1 MKKRLA
7 GRILCAALLISA
19 VSLSACGNKD
29 QEGAA
34 APAAEAEQTA
44 DAAAEDGTEQSPY
57 AHYPKNAYSNYYDPD
72 EYVEVADYSS
82 LTAYA
87 DLSVVTDE
95 MIEQQVQLML
105 EQDSQLAELTDRDTV
120 EEGDIVNIDYEGKI
134 DGVAFDGG
142 TAKGFDL
149 EIGSGRFIE
158 GFEEGLIG
166 AKKGETR
173 DVTTRFPDPYPN
185 SPDLAGKEAIFTV
198 TVNKI
203 QAKYTPELTDEYV
216 TGLGATRED
225 GTQITTVD
233 EYRAVVK
240 EYLDAQAENEYGSAI
255 GAQNMNYLMEQ
266 STFKQD
272 PPVEMV
278 DRMEKELTSAYTTYA
293 ASVGADLQTFMT
305 YVFGSTEESYLDD
318 IRADA
323 TDYAKRLLLIQA
335 IAKKENLSISDEE
348 LAEEEGMEAIGQGMS
363 IDDFEANMDLE
374 GLREGLLED
383 KVLEVLR
390 EHTEVKPEDEAPAA
404 LQAEEEL
411 PVEEAA
417 EAVEETAEENT
428 SEEAAEEVTSEETA
442 ETAEETTKEN

>member
-1 MKKRLA
+1 
-7 GRILCAALLISA
+7 
-19 VSLSACGNKD
+19 
-29 QEGAA
+29 
-34 APAAEAEQTA
+34 
-44 DAAAEDGTEQSPY
+44 
-57 AHYPKNAYSNYYDPD
+57 
-72 EYVEVADYSS
+72 
-82 LTAYA
+82 
-87 DLSVVTDE
+87 
-95 MIEQQVQLML
+95 
-105 EQDSQLAELTDRDTV
+105 
-120 EEGDIVNIDYEGKI
+120 
-134 DGVAFDGG
+134 
-142 TAKGFDL
+142 
-149 EIGSGRFIE
+149 
-158 GFEEGLIG
+158 
-166 AKKGETR
+166 
-173 DVTTRFPDPYPN
+173 
-185 SPDLAGKEAIFTV
+185 
-198 TVNKI
+198 
-203 QAKYTPELTDEYV
+203 
-216 TGLGATRED
+216 
-225 GTQITTVD
+225 
-233 EYRAVVK
+233 
-240 EYLDAQAENEYGSAI
+240 
-255 GAQNMNYLMEQ
+255 MNYLMEQ

>member
-173 DVTTRFPDPYPN
+173 DVTTRFP
-185 SPDLAGKEAIFTV
+185 
-198 TVNKI
+198 
-203 QAKYTPELTDEYV
+203 ELTDEYV

-255 GAQNMNYLMEQ
+255 VAQNMNYLMEQ

-390 EHTEVKPEDEAPAA
+390 EHTEVKPADEAPAA